1 MNASKEN
8 ARQARSALDSMVQSM
23 PSLAVQS
30 EKNVQHLREFLA
42 AAERKLPSEAAYKR
56 EKHRK

>member
-8 ARQARSALDSMVQSM
+8 ARQARTALDGMVEST
-23 PSLAVQS
+23 PSLAVQF
-30 EKNVQHLREFLA
+30 EKDVQHLSDFLA

-56 EKHRK
+56 EKHRN